1 MRRRDLITLIGAAA
15 VAPMRIACAQQAQLP
30 VIGFLHSGSPGPFA
44 KLVAAFREGLREAGY
59 MPGQNVRVDFR
70 WAEGNYEL
78 LPELALD
85 LVRRDVSVIVA
96 GGGSP
101 AMAAKNATR
110 TIPIVFISGG
120 DLVGSG
126 LVTGLERP
134 GGNATGINLVSTAL
148 NEKRLR
154 LLHELVPNTTLI
166 AVLVNTGNP
175 NAANQLA
182 DIQQAARS
190 LGQAIHIA
198 KATSEREIDAA
209 FATFPGFRP
218 DALFVAGD
226 PFLYGR
232 RNQIVRLA
240 GRYDLPAVYTQRD
253 FALAGGL
260 LSFGADL
267 TNGYRQA
274 GTYAGR
280 ILDGAAPAEL
290 PVAQSNSFEL
300 AINLKTA
307 RRLDLT
313 VPQSILAQATE
324 VIE

>member
-1 MRRRDLITLIGAAA
+1 M
-15 VAPMRIACAQQAQLP
+15 
-30 VIGFLHSGSPGPFA
+30 
-44 KLVAAFREGLREAGY
+44 
-59 MPGQNVRVDFR
+59 
-70 WAEGNYEL
+70 
-78 LPELALD
+78 
-85 LVRRDVSVIVA
+85 
-96 GGGSP
+96 
-101 AMAAKNATR
+101 
-110 TIPIVFISGG
+110 
-120 DLVGSG
+120 
-126 LVTGLERP
+126 
-134 GGNATGINLVSTAL
+134 
-148 NEKRLR
+148 
-154 LLHELVPNTTLI
+154 
-166 AVLVNTGNP
+166 LVNTGNP

-190 LGQAIHIA
+190 LGQATHIA

>member
-1 MRRRDLITLIGAAA
+1 RRRELVTLIGTAA
-15 VAPMRIACAQQAQLP
+15 VVPTGITRAQQAQLP

-44 KLVAAFREGLREAGY
+44 KVVAAFRDGLRQAGY
-59 MPGQNVRVDFR
+59 VPGQNVRVDFR

-96 GGGSP
+96 GGSSP
-101 AMAAKNATR
+101 AVAAKNATR

-126 LVTGLERP
+126 LVTGVERP

-154 LLHELVPNTTLI
+154 LLHELVPNTTLV
-166 AVLVNTGNP
+166 AALVNTSNP

-190 LGQAIHIA
+190 LGRAIHIA
-198 KATSEREIDAA
+198 KATSEREIDVA
-209 FATFPGFRP
+209 FASFPDFRP

-240 GRYDLPAVYTQRD
+240 G
-253 FALAGGL
+253 
-260 LSFGADL
+260 
-267 TNGYRQA
+267 
-274 GTYAGR
+274 
-280 ILDGAAPAEL
+280 
-290 PVAQSNSFEL
+290 
-300 AINLKTA
+300 
-307 RRLDLT
+307 
-313 VPQSILAQATE
+313 
-324 VIE
+324 

>member
-1 MRRRDLITLIGAAA
+1 MRRRDLITLIGDAA

-44 KLVAAFREGLREAGY
+44 KLGAAFREGLREAGY

-85 LVRRDVSVIVA
+85 LVRRDVSV
-96 GGGSP
+96 
-101 AMAAKNATR
+101 
-110 TIPIVFISGG
+110 
-120 DLVGSG
+120 LVGSG

-166 AVLVNTGNP
+166 AVLVNTNNP

-232 RNQIVRLA
+232 RNQIVRRA
-240 GRYDLPAVYTQRD
+240 GRYDLPAVHTQRE
-253 FALAGGL
+253 FPLAGGL
-260 LSFGADL
+260 LSYGAGL
-267 TNGYRQA
+267 ANGYRQA
-274 GTYAGR
+274 AG
-280 ILDGAAPAEL
+280 A
-290 PVAQSNSFEL
+290 
-300 AINLKTA
+300 
-307 RRLDLT
+307 
-313 VPQSILAQATE
+313 
-324 VIE
+324 

>member
-1 MRRRDLITLIGAAA
+1 MRRRDLVSLIGVAALA
-15 VAPMRIACAQQAQLP
+15 RMHVAGAQQAQLP

-44 KLVAAFREGLREAGY
+44 KVVAAFREGLREAGY
-59 MPGQNVRVDFR
+59 VPGQNVRVDFR

-101 AMAAKNATR
+101 ALAAKNATC

-120 DLVGSG
+120 DLLGSG
-126 LVTGLERP
+126 LVAGFERP
-134 GGNATGINLVSTAL
+134 GGNATGINIVTTGL

-154 LLHELVPNTTLI
+154 LLHELVPNTTLV
-166 AVLVNTGNP
+166 AALVNTSNP
-175 NAANQLA
+175 NSANQLA

-190 LGQAIHIA
+190 LGQAIHIT
-198 KATSEREIDAA
+198 KATSEREIDSA
-209 FATFPGFRP
+209 FARFPDFRP
-218 DALFVAGD
+218 DGLFVGGD

-240 GRYDLPAVYTQRD
+240 GRYELPAVYTQRD
-253 FALAGGL
+253 FVLAGGL
-260 LSFGADL
+260 LSYGASLAD
-267 TNGYRQA
+267 GYQQA
-274 GTYAGR
+274 GIYAGR
-280 ILDGAAPAEL
+280 IVNGAAPAEL
-290 PVAQSNSFEL
+290 PVIQSATHEL
-300 AINLKTA
+300 VINLKAA
-307 RRLDLT
+307 RALGLG
-313 VPQSILAQATE
+313 VPANLLAQASE

>member
-1 MRRRDLITLIGAAA
+1 MRRRDLVTLIGAAA
-15 VAPMRIACAQQAQLP
+15 VAPARIARAQQAQFP
-30 VIGFLHSGSPGPFA
+30 VIGFLHSGSPGPFV
-44 KLVAAFREGLREAGY
+44 KVVAAFREGLREAGY
-59 MPGQNVRVDFR
+59 VPGQNVRVDFR

-101 AMAAKNATR
+101 ALAAKNATR

-120 DLVGSG
+120 DLLGSG
-126 LVTGLERP
+126 LVAGFERP
-134 GGNATGINLVSTAL
+134 GGNATGINIVTTAL

-166 AVLVNTGNP
+166 AALVNTSNP
-175 NAANQLA
+175 NSANQLA

-190 LGQAIHIA
+190 LGQAIHIT
-198 KATSEREIDAA
+198 KATSEREIDSA
-209 FATFPGFRP
+209 FASFPDFRP
-218 DALFVAGD
+218 DGLFVGGD

-240 GRYDLPAVYTQRD
+240 GRYELPAVYTQRD
-253 FALAGGL
+253 FVLAGGL
-260 LSFGADL
+260 ISYGTSLA
-267 TNGYRQA
+267 NAYREA
-274 GTYAGR
+274 GIYAGR

-290 PVAQSNSFEL
+290 PIIQSATHEL
-300 AINLKTA
+300 VINLKAA
-307 RRLDLT
+307 RALGLR
-313 VPQSILAQATE
+313 VPPNLLAEADE

>member
-1 MRRRDLITLIGAAA
+1 MRRRELVAGLGLALVGHPLAASA
-15 VAPMRIACAQQAQLP
+15 QQQAQLP

-44 KLVAAFREGLREAGY
+44 KVVAAFRDGLREAGY
-59 MPGQNVRVDFR
+59 VPGQNVRLDFR

-101 AMAAKNATR
+101 AVAAKNATR

-126 LVTGLERP
+126 LVTGVERP

-154 LLHELVPNTTLI
+154 LLHELVPNTTLV
-166 AVLVNTGNP
+166 AALVNTSNP

-198 KATSEREIDAA
+198 KATSEREIDTA
-209 FATFPGFRP
+209 FASFPEFRP
-218 DALFVAGD
+218 DACLSPAIRSCTAGATRSCAWRGATICRLCIRNAILFW
-226 PFLYGR
+226 
-232 RNQIVRLA
+232 
-240 GRYDLPAVYTQRD
+240 PA
-253 FALAGGL
+253 A
-260 LSFGADL
+260 
-267 TNGYRQA
+267 
-274 GTYAGR
+274 
-280 ILDGAAPAEL
+280 
-290 PVAQSNSFEL
+290 
-300 AINLKTA
+300 
-307 RRLDLT
+307 
-313 VPQSILAQATE
+313 
-324 VIE
+324 